1 MAKPALSPCGS
12 WKSPITAQDIAQS
25 RISFQE
31 ILVDQDII
39 YWVESRPTEQGRYVI
54 VRADEDGEMSDVTPP
69 GYSARTLVNSYGGGS
84 FTLSGGTV
92 YFSNF
97 VASSEE
103 SPYARH
109 HDQRLFR
116 QKEGSAPEP
125 LTDTLSVCYADG
137 VYDSQRGRLIS
148 VREDGQLTL
157 HGQGMQS
164 LVSIDPVSGQQEML
178 AYGNDFYAAPRLSPD
193 GKRLCW
199 LTWNYPS
206 MPWDGSELWVAD
218 VNDEGMLCNPKQIAG
233 GTEEAIFQPEWSPQG
248 ELFFISDRTNWWN
261 LYRWDG
267 DKTSVVYQ
275 KAADFGAPQWTLRMA
290 QYDFIPDGRVVCSY
304 VEQGAWRLAV
314 IDVHSNK
321 LTDIPSRYTEISHL
335 RAGTNFV
342 AFLGGAH
349 DTPLSVVKLSL
360 ETMQETVIKSSL
372 TNYEKFLPYVSKPEP
387 ITFVTSGNGQAY
399 AFYYP
404 PHNLDFG
411 IPVQEKPPLII
422 KSHGGPTSA
431 ASTALDLEIQ
441 YFTSRGFAVVDV
453 NYRGSTGYGREYR
466 LSLYG
471 NWGIYDKEDCIS
483 AAKYLEERGEIDGE
497 RILARGGSAGGF
509 TTLCLLAFSTICRA
523 GASYYGVSDL
533 EKIVVNSDKLEAKYP
548 FRLIGKYPEQAE
560 LYRER
565 SPAFHAERIT
575 NPAIFFQGLEDPI
588 VPPEQTEGI
597 VSSLTQRGVPVAAFY
612 YPHEQHGFRIAANIK
627 KSLEAELYFYSQI
640 LQYTPA
646 DPLEPFPINN
656 LK

>member
-54 VRADEDGEMSDVTPP
+54 VRADEDGKMSDVTPP

-116 QKEGSAPEP
+116 QKEGSTTEP

-164 LVSIDPVSGQQEML
+164 LVSIDLVSGQQEML

-248 ELFFISDRTNWWN
+248 SCSSSRIVRIGGIFTAGTAIRRPLFTRKRQTSARLNGPCAWLSTIS
-261 LYRWDG
+261 
-267 DKTSVVYQ
+267 S
-275 KAADFGAPQWTLRMA
+275 RMA
-290 QYDFIPDGRVVCSY
+290 GLSARMWNRGPGGLPLLTCTAISSRIFRRDTRKSAIC
-304 VEQGAWRLAV
+304 EQGRISLLFWEALMICPYPSSSSRWR
-314 IDVHSNK
+314 
-321 LTDIPSRYTEISHL
+321 R
-335 RAGTNFV
+335 
-342 AFLGGAH
+342 
-349 DTPLSVVKLSL
+349 
-360 ETMQETVIKSSL
+360 
-372 TNYEKFLPYVSKPEP
+372 
-387 ITFVTSGNGQAY
+387 
-399 AFYYP
+399 
-404 PHNLDFG
+404 
-411 IPVQEKPPLII
+411 
-422 KSHGGPTSA
+422 
-431 ASTALDLEIQ
+431 
-441 YFTSRGFAVVDV
+441 
-453 NYRGSTGYGREYR
+453 
-466 LSLYG
+466 
-471 NWGIYDKEDCIS
+471 
-483 AAKYLEERGEIDGE
+483 
-497 RILARGGSAGGF
+497 
-509 TTLCLLAFSTICRA
+509 CR
-523 GASYYGVSDL
+523 
-533 EKIVVNSDKLEAKYP
+533 
-548 FRLIGKYPEQAE
+548 R
-560 LYRER
+560 R
-565 SPAFHAERIT
+565 
-575 NPAIFFQGLEDPI
+575 
-588 VPPEQTEGI
+588 
-597 VSSLTQRGVPVAAFY
+597 
-612 YPHEQHGFRIAANIK
+612 
-627 KSLEAELYFYSQI
+627 
-640 LQYTPA
+640 
-646 DPLEPFPINN
+646 
-656 LK
+656 